1 MAVVVDQAK
10 LVLNAFAAIFQNNLA
25 SADLVTWKQYDGE
38 LEDRNRLQI
47 VEQVG
52 PRFAVTQTTNGVQ
65 DLSAGVQ
72 DVVFGSEQFAVNQV
86 FGSSMGW
93 ADFVK
98 VRDINE
104 ARESLAIKNAAIN
117 LAERIDAYV
126 LRAAVLASNNW
137 VGTPGNNVG
146 TYDSVAAAYTRL
158 KEEGVDDGDLRAVL
172 TYNDKQALGNFV
184 VQSSQSYLGASEDMV
199 TFKQGFESSV
209 AGIPTQFSQQVPTMT
224 TGTRTNGTVNGANQN
239 VNYSAVSVSGSP
251 GQYLTQTISVSGL
264 GAAGTVFDGEV
275 FTLGLGGTPV
285 NAYDNR
291 LGASLGRLQQF
302 RVVGPAGT
310 QPGAL
315 AYTADGS
322 GNIAAMRIF
331 PAIIV
336 PGTGTG
342 GDINVNNA
350 NATVTVA
357 PASGGAVT
365 WITTASNAVRTR
377 AILQKQAIVVN
388 TADLIMPATGIGMR
402 KSLTKIPVSVRMWR
416 DSAFLTGDHRV
427 RFDVALTANVRD
439 RRRIVR
445 LNG

>member
-25 SADLVTWKQYDGE
+25 SAEIVTWNQYNGE
-38 LEDRNRLQI
+38 FEDRNRLQV

-52 PRFAVTQTTNGVQ
+52 PRFAVTQTTNGVN
-65 DLSAGVQ
+65 DLTSGVQ
-72 DVVFGSEQFAVNQV
+72 DVVFGSEQFAINQV

-104 ARESLAIKNAAIN
+104 ARESVAIKNAAIN

-126 LRAAVLASNNW
+126 VRAAALASNNW

-146 TYDSVAAAYTRL
+146 SYDAVAAAYTRL
-158 KEEGVDDGDLRAVL
+158 KEEGVDDSDLRSVM

-184 VQSSQSYLGASEDMV
+184 VQSSTSYLPNLDTD
-199 TFKQGFESSV
+199 TFKNGFNSSV
-209 AGIPTQFSQQVPTMT
+209 AGIPTMWTQQLPTLA
-224 TGTRTNGTVNGANQN
+224 TGTRTNGTLNGANQN
-239 VNYSAVSVSGSP
+239 SNYSAVSVSAAP
-251 GQYLTQTISVSGL
+251 GQYLTQTISVTGL
-264 GAAGTVFDGEV
+264 GAGGTVADGEV
-275 FTLGLGGTPV
+275 FTLAGV

-291 LGASLGRLQQF
+291 VGASLGRLQQF
-302 RVVGPAGT
+302 RVVGPTGT
-310 QPGAL
+310 QPGAI

-350 NATVTVA
+350 NATVTAV
-357 PASGGAVT
+357 PASNAALT
-365 WITTASNAVRTR
+365 WITTASNSVKPR
-377 AILQKQAIVVN
+377 IIMQKQAMVVN
-388 TADLIMPATGIGMR
+388 TVDLIMPATGIGMR
-402 KSLTKIPVSVRMWR
+402 KSLTKIPLSVRMWR
-416 DSAFLTGDHRV
+416 DSSFLTGDHRV